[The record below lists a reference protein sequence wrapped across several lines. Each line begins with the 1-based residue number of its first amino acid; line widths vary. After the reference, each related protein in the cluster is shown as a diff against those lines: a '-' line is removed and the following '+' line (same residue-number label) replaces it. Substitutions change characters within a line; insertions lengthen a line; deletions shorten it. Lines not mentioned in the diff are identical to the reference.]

1 VPDSPLPL
9 TPAGEAF
16 LAALL
21 RPDLTRAREVVR
33 EAADVGLPV
42 DVIFEAVL
50 TPALAEVGRRW
61 AAGELSVAQEHM
73 AAEVSQ
79 SLVAELTERI
89 RRPTTS
95 GRLAVVACSP
105 KEEHCIGGQMLA
117 GLLESADWE
126 VLYLGRSLPLE
137 DLAALADR
145 EVPDAVALST
155 TLREHLPGAR
165 AALEALRGLDRPP
178 FLLVGGAA
186 HGRGDQAA
194 ELGVGGWART
204 AAEGVGLLDARVPG
218 AGDALR

>member
-1 VPDSPLPL
+1 MPDPSLPL
-9 TPAGEAF
+9 RPAREAF

-21 RPDLTRAREVVR
+21 RADLNRAREVVR
-33 EAADVGLPV
+33 DAADVGLPV

-50 TPALAEVGRRW
+50 TPALREVGRRW

-73 AAEVSQ
+73 AAEVSRV
-79 SLVAELTERI
+79 LVAEMTERI

-105 KEEHCIGGQMLA
+105 EEEHCIGAQMLA

-137 DLAALADR
+137 DLAGLADR

-155 TLREHLPGAR
+155 TLPEHLPSAQ
-165 AALEALRGLDRPP
+165 AALEALRALDRPP

-186 HGRGDQAA
+186 YRGEPPSS
-194 ELGVGGWART
+194 ELAGDGWAST
-204 AAEGVGLLDARVPG
+204 AAEGAELLDTRVRG
-218 AGDALR
+218 GDDAL

>member
-1 VPDSPLPL
+1 MPDSPLPPS
-9 TPAGEAF
+9 PAREAY

-33 EAADVGLPV
+33 DAADVGLPV

-61 AAGELSVAQEHM
+61 ADGELSVAQEHM
-73 AAEVSQ
+73 AAEVSRT
-79 SLVAELTERI
+79 LVAEMSERI

-105 KEEHCIGGQMLA
+105 EEEHCIGGQMLA

-126 VLYLGRSLPLE
+126 VLYLGGSLPLE

-145 EVPDAVALST
+145 EVPDAIGLST
-155 TLREHLPGAR
+155 TLRRHLPAAR
-165 AALEALRGLDRPP
+165 AALEALRALDRPP

-186 HGRGDQAA
+186 YSGENELA
-194 ELGVGGWART
+194 ELGVVGWART
-204 AAEGVGLLDARVPG
+204 AAEGAELLDARVPG
-218 AGDALR
+218 AGDAPH